1 MDKNES
7 FSYSYSASQQEEIK
21 NIRNKYVTP
30 ETSPL
35 EQLKKLDQSATQK
48 AVIASLVIGII
59 SALVM
64 GVGMSCVLVWKGTFF
79 IPGII
84 IGIVGLIGA
93 SLAYP
98 IYNLTLK
105 RARKKISPQIIKLTD
120 ELLK

>member
-21 NIRNKYVTP
+21 NIRNKYTTP

-48 AVIASLVIGII
+48 AVIVSLVIGII

-93 SLAYP
+93 SFAYP